1 MKNKFVLVFF
11 SIILIIA
18 IFIVLWNIKEN
29 RFYNRPFIK
38 YKYPE
43 TIKVHNG
50 TNFSKADTI
59 ILTLANQ
66 IFKIDTAEIF
76 IYYVPEH
83 LNSESMQFYGIVQQS
98 EFDNK
103 KFIIFVNKKLSTKDL
118 LETLSHEFVHI
129 DQYDRGDLKIIGNY
143 FIWKGD
149 TVDMRDVK
157 YEYRPF
163 EKEAFSK
170 QSYITKKLVKLLYN

>member
-1 MKNKFVLVFF
+1 
-11 SIILIIA
+11 
-18 IFIVLWNIKEN
+18 
-29 RFYNRPFIK
+29 
-38 YKYPE
+38 
-43 TIKVHNG
+43 
-50 TNFSKADTI
+50 
-59 ILTLANQ
+59 
-66 IFKIDTAEIF
+66 
-76 IYYVPEH
+76 
-83 LNSESMQFYGIVQQS
+83 
-98 EFDNK
+98 
-103 KFIIFVNKKLSTKDL
+103 
-118 LETLSHEFVHI
+118 LSHEFVHI